1 MVSVCLCVCVSVCL
15 CACVVQG
22 GLSYVDCRF
31 HRVVPGFM
39 MVSGD
44 IVNGDGSG
52 GKSIYGDTFPD
63 EVRDI

>member
-1 MVSVCLCVCVSVCL
+1 M
-15 CACVVQG
+15 
-22 GLSYVDCRF
+22 DCRF